1 MIHAI
6 YIYIYIDGFYFEVL
20 IVKWTL
26 WGWDKGD
33 LETTE
38 WCFIH
43 VLEPFSMKHPAK
55 WTHS

>member
-1 MIHAI
+1 MIHA
-6 YIYIYIDGFYFEVL
+6 IYIYIDGFYFEVL